1 MGFTPRNPDYEAV
14 ARQSYARQ
22 TFMLHLGAQLG
33 EIAPGRAELH
43 LKARQ
48 ELTQQNG
55 FLHGG
60 VVAALA
66 DVAGGYAAFTL
77 FEAGADILTVEIKIN
92 FLAPAAGEALIA
104 RGEVIKSGRTLSIVR
119 SEVFAVND
127 GAETLCAA
135 GLGSL
140 MTRRP

>member
-1 MGFTPRNPDYEAV
+1 MTFTPRNPAFEAV
-14 ARQSYARQ
+14 VRESYARQ
-22 TFMLHLGAQLG
+22 TFMLHLGAELG
-33 EIAPGRAELH
+33 EIAPGHCTLH
-43 LKARQ
+43 LKARK

-92 FLAPAAGEALIA
+92 FLAPASGVALIA
-104 RGEVIKSGRTLSIVR
+104 RGEVIKSGCTLTIVR
-119 SEVFAVND
+119 SEVFAVDD
-127 GAETLCAA
+127 GVETLCAA
-135 GLGSL
+135 GQGSL
-140 MTRRP
+140 MTRGL